1 MVATIAYTFGWRIK
15 NEVLTL
21 ALTQVDLAAGTIRL
35 EPGQTKN
42 DDGRLVYLTP
52 VLTGLLREQVDRVK
66 ALMRTRGAVIPYLF
80 PHLTGRDVGQP
91 IRDFVRRWRKA
102 CKEGG
107 CPGMLGHDF
116 RRTASCNM
124 VNRGVPERVA
134 MTVTG
139 HKTHAVFDR
148 YHIVSPADLQ
158 EAARRLAE
166 PEPLRNSRLDVGTGN
181 Q

>member
-1 MVATIAYTFGWRIK
+1 
-15 NEVLTL
+15 
-21 ALTQVDLAAGTIRL
+21 
-35 EPGQTKN
+35 
-42 DDGRLVYLTP
+42 
-52 VLTGLLREQVDRVK
+52 
-66 ALMRTRGAVIPYLF
+66 
-80 PHLTGRDVGQP
+80 
-91 IRDFVRRWRKA
+91 
-102 CKEGG
+102 
-107 CPGMLGHDF
+107 
-116 RRTASCNM
+116 M

-139 HKTHAVFDR
+139 HKTRAVFDR